1 MMWKC
6 ISHLCPKTSS
16 SRLQVVFKS
25 CLEAFLKRSWSFNWL
40 NISESPSSWQFAIP
54 LADVSFLN
62 YQPNRRPISKNI
74 NSIFSSISKIK
85 NPVDEG
91 FDSKI
96 IKLEFEKV
104 YTSKL
109 HVPKMMILSIW
120 NFHRNFI
127 KRESISILSKIK
139 IKSPE
144 FWIFFTF
151 VKKSDCGIRHLN
163 LWPIQWIDDHLDRED
178 YHDQIWNASR

>member
-1 MMWKC
+1 MRTTVVYVVFELSFWVQMMWKC

-25 CLEAFLKRSWSFNWL
+25 CLEAFLKRPWSFNWL

-120 NFHRNFI
+120 NFHWNFI
-127 KRESISILSKIK
+127 ERESISISSKNQDK
-139 IKSPE
+139 IAWN
-144 FWIFFTF
+144 FRFFF
-151 VKKSDCGIRHLN
+151 HICQKER
-163 LWPIQWIDDHLDRED
+163 LWH
-178 YHDQIWNASR
+178 

>member
-1 MMWKC
+1 MYKSF
-6 ISHLCPKTSS
+6 IPEDVFKSSS
-16 SRLQVVFKS
+16 SRLQVVLKS
-25 CLEAFLKRSWSFNWL
+25 CLEAFLKRPWSLNWL

-62 YQPNRRPISKNI
+62 YQNQIAVLYQKNI

-120 NFHRNFI
+120 NFHWNFI
-127 KRESISILSKIK
+127 ERESISILSKIK

-144 FWIFFTF
+144 ISGNF
-151 VKKSDCGIRHLN
+151 SHLSKRAVLRQQTCDLSN
-163 LWPIQWIDDHLDRED
+163 G
-178 YHDQIWNASR
+178 